1 MKTLTE
7 DKTQIVNALGV
18 LDQIDSTDVVQ
29 FSVVTKGG
37 ETLMFDASPE
47 IVNGMKSGL
56 TGSLFGKTQDW
67 QQDLQFSDRN
77 EVATALNIEPDQLD
91 GLAAHGAGERI
102 RAEDIVPFL
111 HQSTSKD
118 ASASV

>member
-47 IVNGMKSGL
+47 IMNGMKSGL

-91 GLAAHGAGERI
+91 GLAAHGADERI

-111 HQSTSKD
+111 HQSANKD